1 MLWCKFGD
9 FRKNFTISWFTAV
22 YVNKHCSVL
31 LEQTNAQRIETQ
43 VGSDQKK
50 TYRNLRLS

>member
-43 VGSDQKK
+43 WAQTKRK
-50 TYRNLRLS
+50 LTETCA